1 MLQIN
6 QYLNE
11 AIQKIENDKQREIQ
25 VAKEKVYRE
34 KISVHD
40 AEIDQY
46 KTNALAELQ
55 KQYESDRAEIIK
67 KSEENKQAYANNEV
81 EIATAL
87 VIAQYDE
94 KIKKLEELIIKE

>member
-6 QYLNE
+6 QYLKE

-55 KQYESDRAEIIK
+55 KQYD
-67 KSEENKQAYANNEV
+67 ANNEV